1 MAEEVE
7 VELEEGPSGGGG
19 ERGGPRR
26 RFIRRPHVCQFCTEQ
41 TKVID
46 HKQVD
51 LIKRLVTE
59 QGRIR
64 SRRETGTC
72 ARHQRM
78 LAQAV
83 KRARHLALVPFKA
96 ERFH

>member
-1 MAEEVE
+1 MAEDVDI
-7 VELEEGPSGGGG
+7 ELEEGQGSSGA
-19 ERGGPRR
+19 ERGGARR

-41 TKVID
+41 TKAID
-46 HKQVD
+46 HKQTE

-64 SRRETGTC
+64 GRRETGTC

-78 LAQAV
+78 LARAV

-96 ERFH
+96 ERFR

>member
-1 MAEEVE
+1 VAEESE
-7 VELEEGPSGGGG
+7 REYGPPSDERGEGPGG
-19 ERGGPRR
+19 RR
-26 RFIRRPHVCQFCTEQ
+26 RFIRRARVCQFCVDQ
-41 TKVID
+41 TKAID

-51 LIKRLVTE
+51 VLKRMTTE

-78 LAQAV
+78 LARAV
-83 KRARHLALVPFKA
+83 KRGRHLALIPFKA
-96 ERFH
+96 ERFR

>member
-1 MAEEVE
+1 MVDQDEREPG
-7 VELEEGPSGGGG
+7 GPGD
-19 ERGGPRR
+19 ERGEAGGRR
-26 RFIRRPHVCQFCTEQ
+26 RFIRRARVCQFCAEK
-41 TKVID
+41 TKSID

-51 LIKRLVTE
+51 LIKRHTAE
-59 QGRIR
+59 NGRIR

-83 KRARHLALVPFKA
+83 KRARHLALVPFRA
-96 ERFH
+96 ERVR

>member
-1 MAEEVE
+1 MIEQDDREPG
-7 VELEEGPSGGGG
+7 GPGE
-19 ERGGPRR
+19 ERGEAGGRR
-26 RFIRRPHVCQFCTEQ
+26 RFIRRIRVCQFCAERTMF
-41 TKVID
+41 ID

-51 LIKRLVTE
+51 VLKRQTAE
-59 QGRIR
+59 NGRIR

-83 KRARHLALVPFKA
+83 KRARHLALIPFRA
-96 ERFH
+96 ERAR